1 MVINLKCVICGKEI
15 EKSRYL
21 DTILC
26 SNRCFLKNYWNEII
40 KEKERHVIIKGVCY
54 FIGGLLSPN
63 YTGFAGFGG
72 RVFYIKYFDGRIV
85 RTNNLWFNGD
95 IPQEY
100 REVLKD
106 EAKFYYPQI
115 KNKEGVDN

>member
-1 MVINLKCVICGKEI
+1 MKCIICGKEI
-15 EKSRYL
+15 KESKYTN
-21 DTILC
+21 DILC
-26 SNRCFLKNYWNEII
+26 SHKCFVKNFWNKII
-40 KEKERHVIIKGVCY
+40 SEKDKHVIINGVCY
-54 FIGGLLSPN
+54 TIGEPIPS
-63 YTGFAGFGG
+63 YHSQFAGFGG